1 MVNNIIQEC
10 SLSRMRRAWTILQ
23 HHYNVQRFRS
33 GKTHSRERSQPGLQ
47 SNISICPKFPHCA
60 HAKTLHVPMMHPS
73 LSHTISSYT
82 YPPPFL
88 PMSCARPSYENMNSN
103 YVKHRHSRLWRT
115 FDKHFA
121 FAPTC
126 TNTKTGR
133 SQVRV
138 RTLGVK
144 ISSNA
149 FTKGWMLLR

>member
-1 MVNNIIQEC
+1 MQ
-10 SLSRMRRAWTILQ
+10 RAWTIPQ
-23 HHYNVQRFRS
+23 HHYNGQRFRS
-33 GKTHSRERSQPGLQ
+33 GKTHSSKRSQPGLQ
-47 SNISICPKFPHCA
+47 YNISICLKFPHCA
-60 HAKTLHVPMMHPS
+60 HAKTLHIPMMHQS

-88 PMSCARPSYENMNSN
+88 PMSCAHPSYENMNSN
-103 YVKHRHSRLWRT
+103 YVKHRHLRLCRT
-115 FDKHFA
+115 FNKHFA
-121 FAPTC
+121 FTPTC

-138 RTLGVK
+138 QTLGVK